1 MHRIGSSLLEK
12 LLNSDGGD
20 YKGRVIP
27 CEKGHGYVFKE
38 YRDKNVHTVL
48 GPVIIK
54 RSYYYDKKCK
64 HGYCPKDRDLDIE
77 DVSFSPGV
85 RRMMSRVGAYRPFAL
100 GHEDIK
106 EMAGISVDIKE
117 VERTSNHSGEEVE
130 VFFKEEAETAISNNI
145 IPLKKIPFMYIC
157 MDGTGVPVVKSETVN
172 RRGKGEDGNA
182 KTREVKLGCVFTPD
196 QC

>member
-1 MHRIGSSLLEK
+1 MQEEIQKEVERIVTLSFKDKDKTGRMDLESTEMNIRSSMHRIGSSTLEK
-12 LLNSDGGD
+12 LLNSDDGD

-27 CEKGHGYVFKE
+27 CEKGHAYEFKE
-38 YRDKNVHTVL
+38 YRGKNVHTVL

-77 DVSFSPGV
+77 DVSYSPGV

-106 EMAGISVDIKE
+106 EMAGITVDIP
-117 VERTSNHSGEEVE
+117 
-130 VFFKEEAETAISNNI
+130 
-145 IPLKKIPFMYIC
+145 IP
-157 MDGTGVPVVKSETVN
+157 N
-172 RRGKGEDGNA
+172 RI
-182 KTREVKLGCVFTPD
+182 
-196 QC
+196 